1 MKPRKLK
8 ICHVNM
14 FYLPTFGGVEQ
25 VMYELAKRQV
35 AEGHEVHVYCCD
47 SDKNSRI
54 KIKEEII
61 EGVKVHRLPYIIR
74 LSLSTFIW
82 PSLLWQFNNNVK
94 FDIVHSHVSGHLYIL
109 IIGILSKLKG
119 FKHIHTTHCPW
130 TDASFRPKIL
140 RPFLFLNKLFFN
152 RISFKLIDKIIPLTP
167 WELEIINKYV
177 NKNYGNNYIKNK
189 ENKEISKIKIIR
201 NGMDSILFK
210 KIKNNKFKEKHNIK
224 EPFLVLFFG
233 RLNPTKGPEMLAKA
247 AIEIT
252 KKRKDIAFVW
262 VGPDEGKAEEVQN
275 LIKPY
280 SNMHYLGPIR
290 GKEKVAEM
298 YQAADIYVLPSYREG
313 LPLTLFE
320 AMASGLPIV
329 ASPVNGVPYE
339 MKEPENGFFVNY
351 GDIENLSKKIIE
363 LIDNKKL
370 RQEISINNIKKSVNY
385 DWDIIYKEYMK
396 EYERLIKK

>member
-1 MKPRKLK
+1 
-8 ICHVNM
+8 M

-25 VMYELAKRQV
+25 VMYELAQRQV
-35 AEGHEVHVYCCD
+35 RDGHEVHVYCCD

-54 KIKEEII
+54 KIKNEII
-61 EGVKVHRLPYIIR
+61 EGVHVHRLPYIAR

-82 PSLLWQFNNNVK
+82 PSLLWRFDESK
-94 FDIVHSHVSGHLYIL
+94 TYFDIVHSHVSGHLYVSL
-109 IIGILSKLKG
+109 IGILSKIKN

-140 RPFLFLNKLFFN
+140 KPFLFLNELIFNKL
-152 RISFKLIDKIIPLTP
+152 SFKFINKIIPITP
-167 WELEIINKYV
+167 WELEILKKHT
-177 NKNYGNNYIKNK
+177 NKN
-189 ENKEISKIKIIR
+189 KIKIIR

-210 KIKNNKFKEKHNIK
+210 KLANNKFKEKYNIN
-224 EPFLVLFFG
+224 EPHIVLFFG

-252 KKRKDIAFVW
+252 KKRKDLAFVW
-262 VGPDEGKAEEVQN
+262 VGPDEGKAEEVKQ

-280 SNMHYLGPIR
+280 SNMYYLGPIR

-298 YQAADIYVLPSYREG
+298 FQASDLYVLPSYREG

-320 AMASGLPIV
+320 AMASGLPII

-339 MKEPENGFFVNY
+339 MSEPNNGFFVNY
-351 GDIENLSKKIIE
+351 GDIENLQKKIIE
-363 LIDNKKL
+363 LIENEKL
-370 RQEISINNIKKSVNY
+370 RQEMSKNNIEKSKNY
-385 DWDIIYKEYMK
+385 DWDLIYKEYMK
-396 EYERLIKK
+396 EYEKLVGK